1 MLSTAKILQILIYNY
16 ENNATRQDFNW
27 RLMTEYG
34 FVVVQITKINAHVLR
49 FFRISSET
57 ASYPSIFL
65 QNEELGFLHQQKP
78 LCTYC

>member
-1 MLSTAKILQILIYNY
+1 
-16 ENNATRQDFNW
+16 
-27 RLMTEYG
+27 MTEYG